1 MNTALL
7 VIDVQAGIIDYPAY
21 NTDMVLANI
30 GYLLS
35 SARTAKIPVIYIRH
49 AGGQGDPLEA
59 NTAGWQIH
67 RAIAPLKGEPIVDKR
82 SCSSFYETPL
92 LAMLHESGISHLIV
106 TGCQTE
112 FCVDTACR
120 HATMLG
126 FDVTLAGDG
135 HTTID
140 TDLLTAAQIIAHH
153 NQILNGFNSGRNTVT
168 VKPANEIA
176 FD

>member
-82 SCSSFYETPL
+82 SCS
-92 LAMLHESGISHLIV
+92 
-106 TGCQTE
+106 
-112 FCVDTACR
+112 
-120 HATMLG
+120 
-126 FDVTLAGDG
+126 
-135 HTTID
+135 
-140 TDLLTAAQIIAHH
+140 
-153 NQILNGFNSGRNTVT
+153 
-168 VKPANEIA
+168 
-176 FD
+176 